1 MTQTRRARALPN
13 LGQVSIAVIGAGSW
27 GTTVGVLA
35 AQGNDT
41 TLWARRQS
49 LVEEMRGARCN
60 TQYLPGATFPE
71 RLAVSAD
78 LPAVVESADLVIM
91 GVPSHGFRAVAQE
104 LAPHLRPGVALVS
117 LSKGVEQGS
126 LLRMTEVLAQ
136 TCPGH
141 PVGVLTGPNLAS
153 EVAAGFPAA
162 AVVAMDDAALASE
175 VQRLL
180 TTSWFRVYTNDD
192 LVGSEVAGALK
203 NVMAIASGMASGS
216 GFGDNT
222 RAALLTRGLAEMARL
237 GVALGGKVLTF
248 LGLAGMGD
256 LIATCTSTRSRNYT
270 VGFRLGQ
277 GERLD
282 DIVASMQMV
291 AEGIKSTGPVL
302 ELAARVGVD
311 MPIASEVGAALYE
324 SRPVTEV
331 VTNLLSREVSSEFA
345 GLES

>member
-1 MTQTRRARALPN
+1 
-13 LGQVSIAVIGAGSW
+13 
-27 GTTVGVLA
+27 VGVLA
-35 AQGNDT
+35 AQGNDA

-78 LPAVVESADLVIM
+78 LPAVAESADLVIM

-237 GVALGGKVLTF
+237 GVALGGKVL
-248 LGLAGMGD
+248 
-256 LIATCTSTRSRNYT
+256 IATCTSTRSRNYT